1 MATMNKQ
8 ARTCEA
14 AGRSTLRVLH
24 GKTTSYLVTE
34 GDIVDVIADF
44 LVPPI
49 VGNAQFSR
57 PPETIT
63 HHHFQRLAGKRQAT
77 THNMVSGLLVSPRS
91 RRAMLQ
97 TYSATDAV
105 VKLALAN

>member
-1 MATMNKQ
+1 MATMNNRLGH
-8 ARTCEA
+8 ARRRAHT
-14 AGRSTLRVLH
+14 TLRMLH
-24 GKTTSYLVTE
+24 GKITSYLVTE

-49 VGNAQFSR
+49 VGNAQFSHA
-57 PPETIT
+57 PETIT
-63 HHHFQRLAGKRQAT
+63 HHQFQRLAGKRQAT

-97 TYSATDAV
+97 TCSATDAV